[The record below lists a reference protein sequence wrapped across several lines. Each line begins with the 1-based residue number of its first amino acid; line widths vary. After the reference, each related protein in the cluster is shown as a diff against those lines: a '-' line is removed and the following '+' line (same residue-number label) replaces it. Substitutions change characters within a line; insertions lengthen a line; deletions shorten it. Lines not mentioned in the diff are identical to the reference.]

1 MAIIPVSKLYSNGDL
16 QITGSFDEVNYFPGS
31 FNATGSL
38 YATFNLPSA
47 LGTGNFTIEFWT
59 YPLTYIPSSYGG
71 VFDTRTSGSDAAGIA
86 LYYNSTYIK
95 IRIGGTDYTAANYGT
110 TLNAWNHVAVV
121 KNSGTINLYVNGISI
136 LSFAD
141 SSNLSNRLMYLNR
154 TFDSY
159 YGSSYFSNF
168 RVKNT
173 AVYTSNFT
181 PPTTPLISD
190 SNTLVLIKSQPANPL
205 VDVSNNNVQFT
216 ISGITYAANSSA
228 GTTPF
233 YPFSAN
239 SGSISF
245 PNGTWASIS
254 PNTALQFNTND
265 LTIEAWVYP
274 TAVSTGSSIFEQ
286 RATYPS
292 YNGVYFYIL
301 SNGAPALRTNGNSLY
316 SGNGAAGY
324 VASLNTWTHVA
335 LTKTG
340 NTFYGW
346 VNGKQAFSQAYSNTL
361 SDLTTI
367 YLGRTTDNNSS
378 YYFQGYISN
387 LRVLNGTALYTST
400 FTPPTAPLPV
410 VSNTAL
416 LLNTVYGIG
425 GANTF
430 YDSSSNHLTLSTS
443 GGIFGST
450 SNPFGYTYPLYTGF
464 SRQEVTGNFDVN
476 GVLNDILSPPVT
488 SFQILAVAGGGGGGA
503 GSAGFGGGAGGGAGG
518 MICTNIN
525 LSAGS
530 YTVVVGQGSSG
541 NNGPTINGGNTTF
554 SGVING
560 TSNTITALGGGG
572 VGAGAAGGLSGGSGG
587 GGFRCS
593 RTGGSALQ
601 PSSTWGGYG
610 FAGGNGSGGGS
621 GGGGGAGG
629 AGGNG
634 GTAGYCGGAGG
645 AGRIS
650 TINGSSVYYANGGSG
665 CTSAG
670 GGSPPTS
677 IGGGG
682 MGGGHQSGAN
692 GVVIVAYKSP
702 SLLASGG
709 TTSSFSNTCG
719 TFQVHTFTTNGT
731 FSVTS
736 TPTGTVSKTYSN
748 GMYAAVLLD
757 EITNNPNTFG
767 SLSFN
772 GTSQYL
778 TLPSNSAFSFGTGD
792 FTIEFWIFAFP
803 FTNTN
808 GKMIVDARPTAT
820 NGAYWNFGLDNS
832 GTGKLVLS
840 LTNGGTSFTSTTGV
854 ATGSWHHVVATRQSG
869 TVRMFID
876 GVSAMTP
883 VTGNADNAGSSG
895 LSIGSNAFRATATD
909 TYFAGYISN
918 FRIVNGTALYT
929 ANFTPP
935 VQPLLP
941 VTNTSLL
948 LNTKYNNDAFI
959 DSSNNVFTVTNI
971 NGVSSAPQTPLNP
984 PGYYSSYYNGTSSY
998 LTTPS
1003 LTFTSNCTVEG
1014 YFYITTS
1021 AGGVLLTIGSE
1032 ASGRVVYVANSS
1044 MLKYNVYGSPDTT
1057 FSTSVPLNQW
1067 NHFAFVRNGTTIT
1080 AYLNGTS
1087 ISSAT
1092 LSGTI
1097 GNAGAVTIGR
1107 DNSTSYYSGY
1117 LSNIRL
1123 SNTAVYTTN
1132 FTPSASPLLPLSNTV
1147 LLTSQSNKFIDN
1159 STNSLTVTENGNTA
1173 IISNNIPFT
1182 INFANT
1188 GLN

>member
-38 YATFNLPSA
+38 YATFNLPNA

-71 VFDTRTSGSDAAGIA
+71 VFDTRTSGTDAAGIA
-86 LYYNSTYIK
+86 LYYTSSYIK

-110 TLNAWNHVAVV
+110 TLNVWNHVAVV
-121 KNSGTINLYVNGISI
+121 KNSGTINLYVNGTSI
-136 LSFAD
+136 LSFSD

-159 YGSSYFSNF
+159 YGSSYFNNF

-233 YPFSAN
+233 YLFSAN

-245 PNGTWASIS
+245 PNGTWASIT

-274 TAVSTGSSIFEQ
+274 TAVSTGSSIFDQ
-286 RATYPS
+286 RATYPT
-292 YNGVYFYIL
+292 YNGVYFYLL
-301 SNGAPALRTNGNSLY
+301 SNGAPAIRTNGNSLY

-410 VSNTAL
+410 ISNTAL
-416 LLNTVYGIG
+416 LLNTSYGIG

-443 GGIFGST
+443 GGILGST

-488 SFQILAVAGGGGGGA
+488 SFQVLAVAGGGGGGTR
-503 GSAGFGGGAGGGAGG
+503 GGTYSAGGGAGG
-518 MICTNIN
+518 LVTNN
-525 LSAGS
+525 YGFSTSS
-530 YTVVVGQGSSG
+530 YTITVGNGGLGGACSTNGTNTSIVGTGINIVAIGGGHGAVGGSVQGS
-541 NNGPTINGGNTTF
+541 
-554 SGVING
+554 
-560 TSNTITALGGGG
+560 
-572 VGAGAAGGLSGGSGG
+572 SGGSGG
-587 GGFRCS
+587 GSSCGATPKC
-593 RTGGSALQ
+593 GGAALQ
-601 PSSTWGGYG
+601 PTS
-610 FAGGNGSGGGS
+610 ASGGFGNPGGAGVTCFGS
-621 GGGGGAGG
+621 SSGGGAGG
-629 AGGNG
+629 AGIRGCYAQKFV
-634 GTAGYCGGAGG
+634 TGGAGYL
-645 AGRIS
+645 
-650 TINGSSVYYANGGSG
+650 SSITGTPTYYANGGPGVGSTCG
-665 CTSAG
+665 TFTATSM
-670 GGSPPTS
+670 
-677 IGGGG
+677 GGGG
-682 MGGGHQSGAN
+682 AGNQTANNGGAN
-692 GVVIVAYKSP
+692 GGVIIAYKSP

-736 TPTGTVSKTYSN
+736 TPTATVSKTYSN

-757 EITNNPNTFG
+757 EVTNNPNTFG

-832 GTGKLVLS
+832 GTGKLLLS

-918 FRIVNGTALYT
+918 LRIVNGTALYT

-941 VTNTSLL
+941 VTGTSLL

-971 NGVSSAPQTPLNP
+971 NGVSSSPQTPLNP

-998 LTTPS
+998 LTTSS

-1014 YFYITTS
+1014 YFYSTTS

-1032 ASGRVVYVANSS
+1032 ASNRVVYVANSS
-1044 MLKYNVYGSPDTT
+1044 MLKYNVYGSSDTT

-1087 ISSAT
+1087 ISNAT

-1097 GNAGAVTIGR
+1097 GNAGGVTIGR
-1107 DNSTSYYSGY
+1107 DNNSTSYYSGY

-1132 FTPSASPLLPLSNTV
+1132 FTPSALPLLPLSNTV

-1159 STNSLTVTENGNTA
+1159 STNSLTVTENGNTS

-1182 INFANT
+1182 INFANN